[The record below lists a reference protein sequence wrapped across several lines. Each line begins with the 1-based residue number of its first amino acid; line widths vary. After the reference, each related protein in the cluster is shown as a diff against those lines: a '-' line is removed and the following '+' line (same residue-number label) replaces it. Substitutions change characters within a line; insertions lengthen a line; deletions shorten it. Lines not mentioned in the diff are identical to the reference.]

1 MATNIKNGLCSAWGD
16 DCTAYEELANPELI
30 AIAAKALAGD
40 DGMSQFS
47 RRDIIRYINYTLLK
61 DSLNKRNEQ
70 SLNPMIQALT
80 ANAPGGSLGGGEYR
94 KRLLWRVARGVIML
108 YNPKIHT
115 ASGIAEAKEPP
126 PKPVKVAE
134 AKPRRLIDSESKVR
148 DFLLQILYYNLG
160 EKETWRTT
168 GTARGFEVNSK
179 YGDFECISEGSLRYT
194 LPPGNTISHK
204 SDILIKD
211 KKEGHHV
218 SIEIKHRSAVT
229 DQFKCRSYDMLH
241 LKQSLPKIYGIMVY
255 VKSGIGISPRH
266 AKSICYPFDHFFSI
280 PESEIY
286 NPEKWKPLLSSIEEQ
301 LKGP

>member
-1 MATNIKNGLCSAWGD
+1 MRCERLS
-16 DCTAYEELANPELI
+16 NPELI

-47 RRDIIRYINYTLLK
+47 RRDIIRYINYTLFK
-61 DSLNKRNEQ
+61 DSPNKRNEQ

-80 ANAPGGSLGGGEYR
+80 VNAPGGSPGGGKYR
-94 KRLLWRVARGVIML
+94 KRLLWRVARGVMML
-108 YNPKIHT
+108 YNPEIHKPGKIIEKT
-115 ASGIAEAKEPP
+115 GPPLKPAKA
-126 PKPVKVAE
+126 AE
-134 AKPRRLIDSESKVR
+134 AKPHRPIDSESKVR

-168 GTARGFEVNSK
+168 ETTRSFKVDSK
-179 YGDFECISEGSLRYT
+179 YGDLECVSEGSLRYT
-194 LPPGNTISHK
+194 LPPGNAISHK

-211 KKEGHHV
+211 KKEGHYI

-229 DQFKCRSYDMLH
+229 DQFKCRSYDILH
-241 LKQSLPKIYGIMVY
+241 LKQSYPKLYGIMVY
-255 VKSGIGISPRH
+255 VKSDKGISPRH

-286 NPEKWKPLLSSIEEQ
+286 NPKKWEPLLSRIREQ
-301 LKGP
+301 LAGS

>member
-1 MATNIKNGLCSAWGD
+1 MG
-16 DCTAYEELANPELI
+16 YERFSNPELI
-30 AIAAKALAGD
+30 AIAAKTLAGD

-61 DSLNKRNEQ
+61 DRPRKRNEQ

-80 ANAPGGSLGGGEYR
+80 ANAPGGSPGGGKYR
-94 KRLLWRVARGVIML
+94 KRLLWRVARGVMML

-115 ASGIAEAKEPP
+115 ATKIVEEREPS
-126 PKPVKVAE
+126 PKPVKAAE
-134 AKPRRLIDSESKVR
+134 TKPRRLIDSESKIR

-168 GTARGFEVNSK
+168 ETTKSFKVNSK
-179 YGDFECISEGSLRYT
+179 YGDLECVSEGSLRYT
-194 LPPGNTISHK
+194 LPPGNAISHK

-211 KKEGHHV
+211 KKDGHHI

-229 DQFKCRSYDMLH
+229 DQFKCRSYDIQH
-241 LKQSLPKIYGIMVY
+241 LKRSYPKLYGIMVY
-255 VKSGIGISPRH
+255 VKSDKGISPRH

-286 NPEKWKPLLSSIEEQ
+286 NPKKWEPLLSEIKEQ
-301 LKGP
+301 LAGS